1 MSNPAFRTR
10 TRTRTPR
17 TRSRTQHPLVA
28 SGFTLVE
35 VLVAA
40 MLLIVAAAGVAQL
53 LALGLRATQSGR
65 ETTST
70 GTLASQ
76 KIEQLRSL
84 TWTYDAAGAPHS
96 DTYTDLSRD
105 PPAPGGRGLDLSPS
119 GTLDRDVA
127 GYVDYLDAR
136 GRWIGA
142 GPDPPPGA
150 IFVRRWAIQTL
161 DDDPQDS
168 RVLIVRAAVVTE
180 DRAAIGAGVPRPQLP
195 RDTVLVSLETRQRGV
210 SW

>member
-1 MSNPAFRTR
+1 MSKFPFSTPTPAL
-10 TRTRTPR
+10 TP
-17 TRSRTQHPLVA
+17 HPA
-28 SGFTLVE
+28 SGFSLIE

-40 MLLIVAAAGVAQL
+40 ALLIVAAAGVGQL
-53 LALGLRATQSGR
+53 LALGLQTTESGR

-70 GTLASQ
+70 GALASQ
-76 KIEQLRSL
+76 KMEQLRSL
-84 TWTYDAAGAPHS
+84 TWTYDEAGAPSS
-96 DTYTDLSRD
+96 DAYTDLSRD
-105 PPAPGGRGLDLSPS
+105 PPASGGRGLDPSPP

-142 GPDPPPGA
+142 GPDPPPDA
-150 IFVRRWAIQTL
+150 MFVRRWAIQTL
-161 DDDPQDS
+161 GDDPQDT
-168 RVLIVRAAVVTE
+168 RVLIVLAAVVTE
-180 DRAAIGAGVPRPQLP
+180 DRAAIGTGVSRARLP